1 MKFLLVPLLIIGMF
15 LSFAAALVAMLFF
28 TQTVKT
34 PQELVDIVL
43 GNKDSTDVFE
53 EFRLR
58 EDRLAELAVLTEEYR
73 ERYEAMTA
81 QATADAESLA
91 KAGTA
96 LEEREQNLEKKRA
109 ELGGQADS
117 ASQRDEV
124 ERLKQLAKFYD
135 KIKAQRAAE
144 ILQKDGQLS
153 DTTVANLMM
162 MLQPQQMAKIMG
174 SMDAEFAARI
184 TKVMKE
190 LPGN

>member
-43 GNKDSTDVFE
+43 GNKDSADVFE

-81 QATADAESLA
+81 QATAEAESLA
-91 KAGTA
+91 KAGILPTPTA
-96 LEEREQNLEKKRA
+96 RCWNVGTEKERPEGQPTRRSELNHLAAQDAGKPSQLNPRFVEEMMGFPVGWTASPFLDGEKN
-109 ELGGQADS
+109 Q
-117 ASQRDEV
+117 
-124 ERLKQLAKFYD
+124 
-135 KIKAQRAAE
+135 
-144 ILQKDGQLS
+144 
-153 DTTVANLMM
+153 
-162 MLQPQQMAKIMG
+162 
-174 SMDAEFAARI
+174 
-184 TKVMKE
+184 
-190 LPGN
+190 

>member
-34 PQELVDIVL
+34 PQELVDILL

-81 QATADAESLA
+81 QAAAEAESLA
-91 KAGTA
+91 KAGIR
-96 LEEREQNLEKKRA
+96 LEVEKQDLEKKQA

-117 ASQRDEV
+117 ASQRDGV

>member
-81 QATADAESLA
+81 QATA
-91 KAGTA
+91 
-96 LEEREQNLEKKRA
+96 
-109 ELGGQADS
+109 
-117 ASQRDEV
+117 
-124 ERLKQLAKFYD
+124 
-135 KIKAQRAAE
+135 
-144 ILQKDGQLS
+144 
-153 DTTVANLMM
+153 
-162 MLQPQQMAKIMG
+162 
-174 SMDAEFAARI
+174 
-184 TKVMKE
+184 
-190 LPGN
+190 

>member
-43 GNKDSTDVFE
+43 GNKDTTSVFE
-53 EFRLR
+53 KFSQP
-58 EDRLAELAVLTEEYR
+58 EDDLAKLAVLTKEYR
-73 ERYEAMTA
+73 DRYEEMTA
-81 QATADAESLA
+81 QATANAESLA
-91 KAGTA
+91 TAGIR
-96 LEEREQNLEKKRA
+96 LEEREQALEKKQA
-109 ELGGQADS
+109 ELSLNADS
-117 ASQRDEV
+117 GSLRDRED
-124 ERLKQLAKFYD
+124 RLKQLAKFYD
-135 KIKAQRAAE
+135 KIKAQSAAE
-144 ILQKDGQLS
+144 ILQKNEQLG

-162 MLQPQQMAKIMG
+162 LLQPQQMAKIMG
-174 SMDAEFAARI
+174 SMEAEFAARI

>member
-43 GNKDSTDVFE
+43 GNNDTTDVFE

-73 ERYEAMTA
+73 ERYEAMTE
-81 QATADAESLA
+81 QATAEAESLA
-91 KAGTA
+91 KVGIR
-96 LEEREQNLEKKRA
+96 LEVEKQDLEKKQA

-117 ASQRDEV
+117 ASQRDGV

-144 ILQKDGQLS
+144 ILQKNGQLS

>member
-15 LSFAAALVAMLFF
+15 VSFAAALAAMLVF
-28 TQTVKT
+28 TQAMK
-34 PQELVDIVL
+34 PQEVLDIL
-43 GNKDSTDVFE
+43 RGNKDTTDVFE

-81 QATADAESLA
+81 QATAEAESLA
-91 KAGTA
+91 KAGIR
-96 LEEREQNLEKKRA
+96 LEERQQVLEKKQA

-117 ASQRDEV
+117 ASQRDAE

-144 ILQKDGQLS
+144 ILQRDGQLS

-162 MLQPQQMAKIMG
+162 LLQPQQMAKIMG

>member
-43 GNKDSTDVFE
+43 GNKDTTDVFE

-58 EDRLAELAVLTEEYR
+58 EDRLADLAVLTEEYR
-73 ERYEAMTA
+73 DRYEEMTA
-81 QATADAESLA
+81 QATANAESLA
-91 KAGTA
+91 LKLTDVEQDKKK
-96 LEEREQNLEKKRA
+96 LEEQQKK
-109 ELGGQADS
+109 LGLQADS
-117 ASQRDEV
+117 ASVRERE

-144 ILQKDGQLS
+144 ILQRDGQLG

-174 SMDAEFAARI
+174 SMDADFAARI

>member
-34 PQELVDIVL
+34 PQELVDILL

-81 QATADAESLA
+81 QATAEAESLA
-91 KAGTA
+91 KAGIR
-96 LEEREQNLEKKRA
+96 LEVEKQDLEKKQA

-117 ASQRDEV
+117 ASQRDGV

-144 ILQKDGQLS
+144 ILQKNGQLS

>member
-15 LSFAAALVAMLFF
+15 VSFAAALAAMLVF
-28 TQTVKT
+28 TQAMK
-34 PQELVDIVL
+34 PQEVLDIL
-43 GNKDSTDVFE
+43 RGNKDTTDVFE

-58 EDRLAELAVLTEEYR
+58 EDRLADLAVLTEEYR

-81 QATADAESLA
+81 QATAEAESLA
-91 KAGTA
+91 KAGIR
-96 LEEREQNLEKKRA
+96 LEERQQVLEKKQA

-117 ASQRDEV
+117 ASQRDAE

-144 ILQKDGQLS
+144 ILQRDGQLS

-162 MLQPQQMAKIMG
+162 LLQPQQMAKIMG

>member
-43 GNKDSTDVFE
+43 GNNDTTDVFE

-73 ERYEAMTA
+73 ERYEAMTE
-81 QATADAESLA
+81 QATAEAESLA
-91 KAGTA
+91 KVGIR
-96 LEEREQNLEKKRA
+96 LEVEKQDLEKKQA

-117 ASQRDEV
+117 ASQRDGV

-144 ILQKDGQLS
+144 ILQKNEQLG
-153 DTTVANLMM
+153 DTTVAKLMM

-174 SMDAEFAARI
+174 SMEADFAARI

>member
-43 GNKDSTDVFE
+43 GNKDSADVFE

-81 QATADAESLA
+81 QATAEAESLA
-91 KAGTA
+91 KAGIL
-96 LEEREQNLEKKRA
+96 LEEKKQDLEKKQA
-109 ELGGQADS
+109 ELGGQTDS
-117 ASQRDEV
+117 ASQRDGV

>member
-43 GNKDSTDVFE
+43 GNKDTTDVFE

-73 ERYEAMTA
+73 DRYEEMTA
-81 QATADAESLA
+81 QATANAESLA
-91 KAGTA
+91 LKLTYVEQDKKD
-96 LEEREQNLEKKRA
+96 LEEQQKK
-109 ELGGQADS
+109 LGLQADS
-117 ASQRDEV
+117 ASVRERE

-144 ILQKDGQLS
+144 ILQRDGQLG

-174 SMDAEFAARI
+174 SMEADFAARI

>member
-34 PQELVDIVL
+34 PQELVDILL

-81 QATADAESLA
+81 QATAEAESLA
-91 KAGTA
+91 KVGIR
-96 LEEREQNLEKKRA
+96 LEVEKQDLEKKQA

-117 ASQRDEV
+117 ASQRDGV

-144 ILQKDGQLS
+144 ILQKNGQLS